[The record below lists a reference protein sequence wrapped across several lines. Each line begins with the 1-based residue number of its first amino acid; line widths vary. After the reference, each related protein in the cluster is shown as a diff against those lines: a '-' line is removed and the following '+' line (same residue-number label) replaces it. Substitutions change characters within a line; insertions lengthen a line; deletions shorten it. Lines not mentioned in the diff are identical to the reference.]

1 MAMTLKALR
10 INAGYDQKT
19 AAERLKV
26 TPETLSK
33 WERAITF
40 PTVLQISKIE
50 DLYGVSY
57 ADINF
62 LPENVG
68 KTDTDEQE

>member
-10 INAGYDQKT
+10 VNAGYDQRT
-19 AAERLKV
+19 AAQKIGI
-26 TPETLSK
+26 TAETLGK
-33 WERAITF
+33 WERGKTF
-40 PTVLQISKIE
+40 PNVSQITKIE

-62 LPENVG
+62 LPVNVG
-68 KTDTDEQE
+68 LTEISA